1 MKKTTLVL
9 LASLPLLAP
18 ILEAQTT
25 VHTNPVGFINLTIKG
40 TDAGK
45 GLTGISVPMLPQ
57 ALYSGVITGS
67 TTSTITDNNATWA
80 DDQYVGLDPNGSPTH
95 YIEIT
100 ANANDATTVGS
111 IIGIL
116 DSDDAANELS
126 LNGDPSG
133 LDGAS
138 YVIRQCHTIAS
149 VFGDANS
156 AGLTTGQDLA
166 SSDVIFKMT
175 NDGNAGMVW
184 GQYYYQT
191 DPTVAL
197 DPTGVGFLGGT
208 GWRSDKSS
216 SSDLIKNTVILPTE
230 GLIVR
235 RISDGD
241 VTVTLPGSIK
251 MNNSKTQ
258 ILKGYNLVSLN
269 YPVEMTLEGLGIQSM
284 LRSGQDSSSSDRVYH
299 INGAGAFDIY
309 YYQTDPTVALDPT
322 GVGFLGG
329 TGWRKSGFSAT
340 DAKDSVIPAGHSVI
354 VYREDQNQTD
364 WNSTV
369 PFN

>member
-9 LASLPLLAP
+9 LASLPLVAP
-18 ILEAQTT
+18 LLEAQTT

-57 ALYSGVITGS
+57 VLYSGVITGS

-80 DDQYVGLDPNGSPTH
+80 DDAYVGLDSNGTPTH

-116 DSDDAANELS
+116 DSDDAANELT

-138 YVIRQCHTIAS
+138 YVIRESHTIAS
-149 VFGDANS
+149 VFGETNS
-156 AGLTTGQDLA
+156 VGLESGQDSG
-166 SSDVIFKMT
+166 SSDLIYKMT
-175 NDGNAGMVW
+175 NDGNGGLGW
-184 GQYYYQT
+184 GIYYYQT
-191 DPTVAL
+191 DPT
-197 DPTGVGFLGGT
+197 GGLFGGD
-208 GWRSDKSS
+208 GWRKSGVS
-216 SSDLIKNTVILPTE
+216 GDAKDTVILPTE

-235 RISDGD
+235 RIKNTD
-241 VTVTLPGSIK
+241 VTITIPGSIK
-251 MNNSKTQ
+251 TNSSRTQ

-269 YPVEMTLEGLGIQSM
+269 YPVDMTLSSLGIKDL
-284 LRSGQDSSSSDRVYH
+284 LRSGQDSASSDRVYL
-299 INGAGAFDIY
+299 INDSGLFDIY
-309 YYQTDPTVALDPT
+309 YYQTDPT
-322 GVGFLGG
+322 GG
-329 TGWRKSGFSAT
+329 LFGGNGWRKSGFAT
-340 DAKDSVIPAGHSVI
+340 TNAENDVVPAGHSVI
-354 VYREDQNQTD
+354 IYREDQQKAD
-364 WNSTV
+364 WSIDV

>member
-1 MKKTTLVL
+1 
-9 LASLPLLAP
+9 
-18 ILEAQTT
+18 
-25 VHTNPVGFINLTIKG
+25 
-40 TDAGK
+40 
-45 GLTGISVPMLPQ
+45 
-57 ALYSGVITGS
+57 
-67 TTSTITDNNATWA
+67 
-80 DDQYVGLDPNGSPTH
+80 
-95 YIEIT
+95 
-100 ANANDATTVGS
+100 
-111 IIGIL
+111 
-116 DSDDAANELS
+116 
-126 LNGDPSG
+126 
-133 LDGAS
+133 
-138 YVIRQCHTIAS
+138 
-149 VFGDANS
+149 
-156 AGLTTGQDLA
+156 
-166 SSDVIFKMT
+166 MT
-175 NDGNAGMVW
+175 NDCNGGIVW